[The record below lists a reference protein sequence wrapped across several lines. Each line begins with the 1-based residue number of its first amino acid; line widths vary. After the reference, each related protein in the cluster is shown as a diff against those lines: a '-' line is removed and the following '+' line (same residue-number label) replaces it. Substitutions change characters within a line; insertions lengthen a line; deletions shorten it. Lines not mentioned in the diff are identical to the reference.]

1 MKDNKKEGILK
12 IPSFLLKTIDKE
24 KNLCYPVVEKDEL
37 HPGHGNVTN
46 LTDSSGA
53 IVKTYSY
60 DAFGVEQNPSD
71 SDTNPFRYCGEYYDS
86 EIEQIY
92 LRARYYD
99 PSLGRFTQQDPAM
112 EDGYNWYIYCKNNPI
127 IYIDPSGLISFIFCA
142 EDDKSV
148 AQAEVRRKA
157 YENFYGTPCIVYTV
171 NSAEEL
177 VEKWNGTFGSAYKG
191 ETIDAVEIISHG
203 SAAESRQSDGRATGY
218 LYFTNDKVNKL
229 YARPDG
235 EMGSGDYSMNDLCYV
250 EAKGLNINA
259 CNGANPDLYSV
270 ASGFFR
276 NGKFD
281 YITGWDG
288 GVDWDWSQ
296 NKAVRGGGDYTAWMI
311 WDPWSP
317 VKEHQSTY
325 WNNVEKDANGAPVRP
340 RVGKRVFARNWDGTY
355 VQIE

>member
-1 MKDNKKEGILK
+1 MEEN
-12 IPSFLLKTIDKE
+12 IDS
-24 KNLCYPVVEKDEL
+24 
-37 HPGHGNVTN
+37 T
-46 LTDSSGA
+46 
-53 IVKTYSY
+53 
-60 DAFGVEQNPSD
+60 
-71 SDTNPFRYCGEYYDS
+71 DTNPFRYCGEYYDI
-86 EIEQIY
+86 EIGQIY

-112 EDGYNWYIYCKNNPI
+112 EDGYNLYIYCKNNPI

-191 ETIDAVEIISHG
+191 ETIDAIEIISHG
-203 SAAESRQSDGRATGY
+203 SAAKSRQSDGRATGY
-218 LYFTNDKVNKL
+218 LYFGEEDDDKYRNRL

-235 EMGSGDYSMNDLCYV
+235 EMKSGDYSINDLCYV

-270 ASGFFR
+270 TSGFFR

-288 GVDWDWSQ
+288 SVTWDWSQ
-296 NKAVRGGGDYTAWMI
+296 NKAVRGPGDYHDLLRWYY
-311 WDPWSP
+311 
-317 VKEHQSTY
+317 VKRYQSTY